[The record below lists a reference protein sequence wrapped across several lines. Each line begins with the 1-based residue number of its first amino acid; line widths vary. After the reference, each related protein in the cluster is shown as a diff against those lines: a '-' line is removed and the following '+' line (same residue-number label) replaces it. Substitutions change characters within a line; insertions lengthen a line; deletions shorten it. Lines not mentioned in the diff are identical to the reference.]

1 MDAAEPMEVVGVV
14 TAPVVSLLVV
24 TPGNVLGTER
34 RFQKDLTIRDL
45 KDKLVLVSGASV
57 ETMRLSL
64 RSRDG
69 SKLVAALDDDKK
81 ILGSYPVEN
90 GLFLDIVDPT
100 ITVDEFNDVSKVEK
114 FEISKD
120 EYEKR
125 EDSVAAFKRRNK
137 LGRFGEADPAA
148 AKAAEEEAAQKAAAE
163 ERLAAGM
170 VVGNRCQVAVPKAPV
185 RRGMVAFNGTTHFKP
200 GIWIGIKYDEPVGK
214 NDGSVDG
221 HRYFDCPPKYG
232 GFVKPVSV
240 TVGDFPEEDFS
251 DDEI

>member
-1 MDAAEPMEVVGVV
+1 MEPMEVVGVS
-14 TAPVVSLLVV
+14 TAPVVALFVV
-24 TPGNVLGTER
+24 TPGNVVGTER
-34 RFQKDLTIRDL
+34 RFQKDLTLRDL
-45 KDKLVLVSGASV
+45 KDKLVLVTGASV
-57 ETMRLSL
+57 ETMQLSL

-69 SKLVAALDDDKK
+69 TKLVASLDDEKRL
-81 ILGSYPVEN
+81 LGSYPVED
-90 GLFLDIVDPT
+90 GLYLDVVDPT
-100 ITVDEFNDVSKVEK
+100 LRIDDFNDITKVEK

-137 LGRFGEADPAA
+137 LGRFGESDPAA
-148 AKAAEEEAAQKAAAE
+148 AKAAEAEAARKAAE
-163 ERLAAGM
+163 EEQMAASM
-170 VVGNRCQVAVPKAPV
+170 AVGSRCEVAIPKAPV
-185 RRGMVAFNGTTHFKP
+185 RRGTLAFNGTTHFKP

-232 GFVKPVSV
+232 GFVKPANI

>member
-1 MDAAEPMEVVGVV
+1 MDTSEPMEVVGVL
-14 TAPVVSLLVV
+14 TSAVVSLMVV
-24 TPGNVLGTER
+24 TPGNVMGTER
-34 RFQKDLTIRDL
+34 RFPKDITIRDL
-45 KDKLVLVSGASV
+45 KDKLVLVTGSSSENMKV
-57 ETMRLSL
+57 TL

-69 SKLVAALDDDKK
+69 TRHIAALDEDDRL
-81 ILGSYPVEN
+81 LGSYEVDD
-90 GLFLDIVDPT
+90 GLYLDIKDPT
-100 ITVDEFNDVSKVEK
+100 MGVNEFNDVSKVEK

-137 LGRFGEADPAA
+137 LGRFSDADPAA
-148 AKAAEEEAAQKAAAE
+148 VKAAEAEAARKAAEEEQKAASMA
-163 ERLAAGM
+163 
-170 VVGNRCQVAVPKAPV
+170 VGSRCEVAVPKAPV

-232 GFVKPVSV
+232 GFVKPVNV

-251 DDEI
+251 DDEM

>member
-1 MDAAEPMEVVGVV
+1 MEVVGVL
-14 TAPVVSLLVV
+14 TSSVVSLMVV
-24 TPGNVLGTER
+24 TPGNVMGTER
-34 RFQKDLTIRDL
+34 RFPKDITIRDL
-45 KDKLVLVSGASV
+45 KDKLILVTGASAENMQV
-57 ETMRLSL
+57 TL

-69 SKLVAALDDDKK
+69 TRHIAALDEDDRL
-81 ILGSYPVEN
+81 LGSYAVDD
-90 GLFLDIVDPT
+90 GLYLDIKDPT
-100 ITVDEFNDVSKVEK
+100 IRVDEFNDVSKVEK

-137 LGRFGEADPAA
+137 LGRFSDADPAA
-148 AKAAEEEAAQKAAAE
+148 VKAAEAEAARKAAEEEQMAAS
-163 ERLAAGM
+163 M
-170 VVGNRCQVAVPKAPV
+170 TVGSRCEVAVPKAPV
-185 RRGMVAFNGTTHFKP
+185 RRGTIAFNGTTHFKP

-232 GFVKPVSV
+232 GFVKPVNV

-251 DDEI
+251 DDEM

>member
-1 MDAAEPMEVVGVV
+1 MDASEPMEVVGVS

-24 TPGNVLGTER
+24 TPGNVMGTER

-45 KDKLVLVSGASV
+45 KDKLVLISGASV
-57 ETMRLSL
+57 ETMKLSL
-64 RSRDG
+64 RSQDG
-69 SKLVAALDDDKK
+69 TKHISALDDDKRL
-81 ILGSYPVEN
+81 IGSYPVEN
-90 GLFLDIVDPT
+90 GLFLDVTDPHMR
-100 ITVDEFNDVSKVEK
+100 IDELTDVSKVEK

-137 LGRFGEADPAA
+137 LGRFGEVDPAA
-148 AKAAEEEAAQKAAAE
+148 AKAAEEEAAQKAAE
-163 ERLAAGM
+163 EEMLAANM
-170 VVGNRCQVAVPKAPV
+170 TVGSRCEVAVPKAPA
-185 RRGMVAFNGTTHFKP
+185 RRGSVAFNGTTHFKP

-232 GFVKPVSV
+232 GFVKPVNV

>member
-1 MDAAEPMEVVGVV
+1 MDASEPMEVVGVS

-57 ETMRLSL
+57 ETMQLSL

-69 SKLVAALDDDKK
+69 TKLITALDDDKK
-81 ILGSYPVEN
+81 LLGSYPVEN
-90 GLFLDIVDPT
+90 GLYLDIVDPNVR
-100 ITVDEFNDVSKVEK
+100 IDELTDVSKVEK

-120 EYEKR
+120 DYEKR

-137 LGRFGEADPAA
+137 LGRFSDADPAA
-148 AKAAEEEAAQKAAAE
+148 AKAAEEEAARRAAEE
-163 ERLAAGM
+163 ERLASDM
-170 VVGNRCQVAVPKAPV
+170 TVGSRCQVAVPKAPV
-185 RRGMVAFNGTTHFKP
+185 RRGMIAFNGTTHFKP

-221 HRYFDCPPKYG
+221 HRYFDCSPKYG